1 MRIASGRGFDS
12 RRLHQVCMYELIEK
26 YPKDMGFHMPPEW
39 FSHQQTWM
47 MWPTALDLDRYPN
60 TDTIRQAYAETANLI
75 AEFEPVTIIANAN
88 DTEPLKTML
97 TNNVTVM
104 SDDIDDAWCRDSGPT
119 FITNKQEI
127 AGIDWT
133 FNNYGELCGLD
144 YSKDA
149 VIAETIIKQ
158 LKIKHFKPPIV
169 LEGGAIHT
177 DGNGTLMLTEDV
189 IFDTGRNPGLDKKE
203 AEYILEKYLG
213 VENFIWLIAALEFD
227 DTGGHVDN
235 LACFTPNNQII
246 TLTESNPNDS
256 NYDRLKE
263 NHDRL
268 KHSKDIDG
276 KSFEIISIQQPSHRS
291 FLNERMPLSYVNF
304 YMVNHGIILPI
315 FNDPMD
321 TLAIDTITS
330 LFKNKKVVTLEGSRI
345 VEGGGC
351 VHCITQQQPD
361 I

>member
-1 MRIASGRGFDS
+1 
-12 RRLHQVCMYELIEK
+12 MYELIEK
-26 YPKDMGFHMPPEW
+26 YPKDLGFHMPAEW
-39 FSHQQTWM
+39 SLHHQTWM
-47 MWPTALDLDRYPN
+47 MWPTGLDLDRYPN
-60 TDTIRQAYAETANLI
+60 TGTIRQAHAETANLI
-75 AEFEPVTIIANAN
+75 ADFEPVTIIANKQ
-88 DTEPLKTML
+88 DTDNLKTMVAS
-97 TNNVTVM
+97 NVSVM
-104 SDDIDDAWCRDSGPT
+104 TDEIDDSWCRDSGPT
-119 FITNKQEI
+119 FITNEKEI

-149 VIAETIIKQ
+149 ETAEKIIKQ
-158 LKIKHFKPPIV
+158 LNIKHFKPPIV

-189 IFDTGRNPGLDKKE
+189 IFDPERNSGLDKKE

-246 TLTESNPNDS
+246 ALSESNRNDS

-268 KHSKDIDG
+268 KSSKNIDG
-276 KSFEIISIQQPSHRS
+276 KDFEIISIQQPSHKT
-291 FLNERMPLSYVNF
+291 FLNERMPLSYINF
-304 YMVNHGIILPI
+304 YMVNNGIILPI

-321 TLAIDTITS
+321 APATATITT
-330 LFKNKKVVTLEGSRI
+330 LFKDKKVVTLEGSRI

-351 VHCITQQQPD
+351 VHCITQQQPR

>member
-1 MRIASGRGFDS
+1 
-12 RRLHQVCMYELIEK
+12 
-26 YPKDMGFHMPPEW
+26 
-39 FSHQQTWM
+39 
-47 MWPTALDLDRYPN
+47 
-60 TDTIRQAYAETANLI
+60 
-75 AEFEPVTIIANAN
+75 
-88 DTEPLKTML
+88 
-97 TNNVTVM
+97 
-104 SDDIDDAWCRDSGPT
+104 
-119 FITNKQEI
+119 
-127 AGIDWT
+127 
-133 FNNYGELCGLD
+133 
-144 YSKDA
+144 
-149 VIAETIIKQ
+149 
-158 LKIKHFKPPIV
+158 V

>member
-1 MRIASGRGFDS
+1 
-12 RRLHQVCMYELIEK
+12 
-26 YPKDMGFHMPPEW
+26 
-39 FSHQQTWM
+39 
-47 MWPTALDLDRYPN
+47 
-60 TDTIRQAYAETANLI
+60 
-75 AEFEPVTIIANAN
+75 
-88 DTEPLKTML
+88 
-97 TNNVTVM
+97 
-104 SDDIDDAWCRDSGPT
+104 
-119 FITNKQEI
+119 
-127 AGIDWT
+127 
-133 FNNYGELCGLD
+133 
-144 YSKDA
+144 
-149 VIAETIIKQ
+149 
-158 LKIKHFKPPIV
+158 
-169 LEGGAIHT
+169 
-177 DGNGTLMLTEDV
+177 MLTEDV